1 MQKIITLLLAIMWSV
16 QAFAYRYS
24 DAMGD
29 DGADYAVGSSDG
41 SQLAIYV
48 FIGLAAF
55 VFFTWD
61 EKRAWL
67 RWGSRACMAL
77 ALVFMVTKPVLL
89 TIFVFGPIA
98 AFFAWP
104 VISWIVEKLKR

>member
-1 MQKIITLLLAIMWSV
+1 MWSA
-16 QAFAYRYS
+16 QALASRYS

-29 DGADYAVGSSDG
+29 DGEEHVERFSDAT
-41 SQLAIYV
+41 QLALYV

-67 RWGSRACMAL
+67 RWGSRVCFGL
-77 ALVFMVTKPVLL
+77 ALVLLVTKPDLL
-89 TIFVFGPIA
+89 AVFVFGPIA

-104 VISWIVEKLKR
+104 LINWIAGKAKR